1 MSNPATTSL
10 ADPLNPLTEEFL
22 QNPYPTFKRFQEE
35 APVFWSEKSK
45 YWIITRY
52 ADVHGI
58 LRDLSYE
65 KQLHRWSQVNPLVK
79 MVPPVAHLMKSRA
92 TWMLN
97 MDPPDHTR
105 LRGLV
110 NKAFTPAM
118 VNNMRSHIEDIAN
131 HYIDQFAD
139 KKEFDLVPDFAY
151 PIPVTVIAEMLGVP
165 KEDRDKFHKWSTTLT
180 KTLEPEPD
188 IMKLTKASHVNDE
201 LIEYF
206 RVIVNQRRKDPK
218 NDLISALVA
227 AEEDGK
233 KLTEEELLNN
243 CVLILVAGHETTVN
257 LIGNAVR
264 LLLQHPDQLQKLME
278 NKELIAGAISEVLR
292 YESPVQSVRRLAS
305 EDLELHG
312 QTIKAGDMCV
322 LLLGAAN
329 RDAEQFPDPD
339 KFDITRDS
347 KKHMA
352 YGHGIHHCLGSSLA
366 DTEGQIAIWNLFKRL
381 PNLKLR
387 DKHIEI
393 KHPFALRGA
402 KELWMLN
409 N

>member
-131 HYIDQFAD
+131 H
-139 KKEFDLVPDFAY
+139 
-151 PIPVTVIAEMLGVP
+151 
-165 KEDRDKFHKWSTTLT
+165 
-180 KTLEPEPD
+180 
-188 IMKLTKASHVNDE
+188 
-201 LIEYF
+201 
-206 RVIVNQRRKDPK
+206 
-218 NDLISALVA
+218 
-227 AEEDGK
+227 
-233 KLTEEELLNN
+233 
-243 CVLILVAGHETTVN
+243 
-257 LIGNAVR
+257 
-264 LLLQHPDQLQKLME
+264 
-278 NKELIAGAISEVLR
+278 
-292 YESPVQSVRRLAS
+292 
-305 EDLELHG
+305 
-312 QTIKAGDMCV
+312 
-322 LLLGAAN
+322 
-329 RDAEQFPDPD
+329 
-339 KFDITRDS
+339 
-347 KKHMA
+347 
-352 YGHGIHHCLGSSLA
+352 
-366 DTEGQIAIWNLFKRL
+366 
-381 PNLKLR
+381 
-387 DKHIEI
+387 
-393 KHPFALRGA
+393 
-402 KELWMLN
+402 
-409 N
+409 